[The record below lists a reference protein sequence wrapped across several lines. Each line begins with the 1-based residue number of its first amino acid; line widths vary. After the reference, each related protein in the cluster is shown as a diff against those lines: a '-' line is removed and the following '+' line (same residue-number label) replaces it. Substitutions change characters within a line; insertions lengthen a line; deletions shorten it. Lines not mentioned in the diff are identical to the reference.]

1 MNSNPPKTITMII
14 TRIITIMIINKSNIN
29 ARNTDEAMN
38 TLKAQA
44 AELVYVLPAVD
55 FLKEVTFSM
64 TRPDEKGNGNRLLE
78 RAQSALHRATITRS
92 ENLLMIA
99 IKKNDSK
106 TKKRVGEVTAELTG
120 KVKKPWSELID
131 GRIKQL
137 ADGALAQSDGGAGS
151 GAAAASSPATP
162 RAAELPPTKK
172 SKKTKSDKK

>member
-1 MNSNPPKTITMII
+1 MNSNPPKTITMLI
-14 TRIITIMIINKSNIN
+14 TRIITIIIINKSNIN

-137 ADGALAQSDGGAGS
+137 ADGALGQSDGGAGS
-151 GAAAASSPATP
+151 GAAASSPATP

-172 SKKTKSDKK
+172 PKKTKSDKK

>member
-1 MNSNPPKTITMII
+1 MNSNPPNTITMRI
-14 TRIITIMIINKSNIN
+14 TRIITIIIINESNIN
-29 ARNTDEAMN
+29 ARNTDDAMN

-137 ADGALAQSDGGAGS
+137 ADGALGQNDGGAGS
-151 GAAAASSPATP
+151 GAAASSPATP